1 MTIDV
6 LIPHWAREMAVTSP
20 FFSDSDTGGERAEH
34 GAESG
39 PPTHK
44 SQRSAAPAVAAKM
57 VAGAMAATGVTA
69 VAAVGLGN
77 RWWRRVVTV
86 PSGPRPCGAGRR
98 EGAVVEARVA
108 SMVAQSEAVM
118 ATGVWGQALRRWRL
132 STGQRRA
139 SGGGLDRARGASTRY
154 LLKGRGRYFGLTLS
168 PFQSAATF
176 QVAEPLTSPTG
187 GRVWAGA
194 GARGRA
200 EKPTIFVRF
209 DVAYGA
215 ASCSKVRGSRA
226 LSKESQVPVP
236 VGHVLRDR
244 IELGAHP
251 K

>member
-1 MTIDV
+1 
-6 LIPHWAREMAVTSP
+6 MAVTSP

-118 ATGVWGQALRRWRL
+118 ATGVALMGAGIGGCQRDNGGRL
-132 STGQRRA
+132 A
-139 SGGGLDRARGASTRY
+139 AAST
-154 LLKGRGRYFGLTLS
+154 
-168 PFQSAATF
+168 
-176 QVAEPLTSPTG
+176 
-187 GRVWAGA
+187 
-194 GARGRA
+194 
-200 EKPTIFVRF
+200 VREE
-209 DVAYGA
+209 
-215 ASCSKVRGSRA
+215 R
-226 LSKESQVPVP
+226 P
-236 VGHVLRDR
+236 RDTC
-244 IELGAHP
+244 
-251 K
+251 